1 MRQHIKNN
9 HVPGVLSKSLEI
21 HVVMAVIVLRSSFL
35 AHFFHQLTD
44 CFAFWHKT
52 HFLSH
57 SHTTIKIMSLS

>member
-1 MRQHIKNN
+1 MTPESGEDWVKTS
-9 HVPGVLSKSLEI
+9 VSLR
-21 HVVMAVIVLRSSFL
+21 ASTRRSVIVLRSSFL

>member
-1 MRQHIKNN
+1 M
-9 HVPGVLSKSLEI
+9 GVSNCLLYDG
-21 HVVMAVIVLRSSFL
+21 FL